1 MRRKWLRRSA
11 VTVVL
16 LFVALVA
23 VTALSYSPGAPAV
36 SWSDR
41 LASIDLVVPFRTWEE
56 HGALYPRGDDSYIL
70 NIDAGGTELLYFGAK
85 HSRDR
90 NHPQRERIE
99 TLWKEFQPTIALH
112 EGRSRGYLVGPVYE
126 RLLGLPEPAI
136 VHQLARRDNV
146 PLYSLEPPYEHEVGE
161 LLKQWLPEQ
170 IALYFTMRVYWSE
183 AQGRTD
189 DGLAADLLAKRTD

>member
-1 MRRKWLRRSA
+1 MRRKWLRRSV

-16 LFVALVA
+16 LFVALAV
-23 VTALSYSPGAPAV
+23 VTALSYSRGAPAV

-56 HGALYPRGDDSYIL
+56 HEALFPPGDDSYIL
-70 NIDAGGTELLYFGAK
+70 QIDEGGSELLYFGAK

-99 TLWKEFQPTIALH
+99 TLWKEFQPTIAFQ
-112 EGRSRGYLVGPVYE
+112 EGRSRAYLVGPLYE

-136 VHQLARRDNV
+136 VHQLARRDDV
-146 PLYSLEPPYEHEVGE
+146 PLYSLEPPYEYEIGE
-161 LLKQWLPEQ
+161 LSKQWSSEQ
-170 IALYFTMRVYWSE
+170 IALIKQEYCNCSMQFTIR
-183 AQGRTD
+183 
-189 DGLAADLLAKRTD
+189 